1 MTSANRQTIRKTL
14 YVDASNLYGGMSELL
29 RPGEYIDFSTLLP
42 LIDSAFGGIT
52 QIKVYGAYMG
62 LSGITSPTRILF
74 VKAQNEFFNSTRLPG
89 VYFGRGS
96 ISAHG
101 KEKGVDMQIGVD
113 MVNDAYKDDFDDA
126 ILLSGDADFMYPISI
141 IKEMGKNFHHCS
153 FATRYT
159 QHLAY
164 QGWRKVVL
172 DYNGYFASKVQPT
185 LKRAPKKLQVVDI
198 DNDIVVKNA

>member
-1 MTSANRQTIRKTL
+1 MPDSNTAIRKTL
-14 YVDASNLYGGMSELL
+14 YVDASNLYGGLSELL
-29 RPGEYIDFSTLLP
+29 KPGEYVDFSTLLP
-42 LIDSAFGGIT
+42 IIDAAFGGVDK
-52 QIKVYGAYMG
+52 IKVYGAYMG
-62 LSGITSPTRILF
+62 LSGVTSPSRILF
-74 VKAQNEFFNSTRLPG
+74 IKAQNEFFNSTRLTG

-113 MVNDAYKDDFDDA
+113 MVNDAYQDDYEDA

-141 IKEMGKNFHHCS
+141 IKDMGKNFHHCS

-172 DYNGYFASKVQPT
+172 DYNNYFATKVQPT
-185 LKRAPKKLQVVDI
+185 LKRAPKKLQVIDI
-198 DNDIVVKNA
+198 DNEVAVQSV

>member
-1 MTSANRQTIRKTL
+1 MSNINTSIKKTL

-29 RPGEYIDFSTLLP
+29 RPGEYIDFASLLP
-42 LIDSAFGGIT
+42 ELDKAFSGIS

-62 LSGITSPTRILF
+62 LSGVTSPSRILF
-74 VKAQNEFFNSTRLPG
+74 IKAQNEFFNSARLSG
-89 VYFGRGS
+89 VYFGRGN

-113 MVNDAYKDDFDDA
+113 MVNDAYKNEYDDA

-141 IKEMGKNFHHCS
+141 VKGMGKNFHHCS

-164 QGWRKVVL
+164 QGWRKAVL
-172 DYNGYFASKVQPT
+172 DYNQYFVTKVQPT
-185 LKRAPKKLQVVDI
+185 LKRAPKKLQIVDI
-198 DNDIVVKNA
+198 DKSAQIKSV